1 MKKIIII
8 LFIYTTIL
16 FSYENYDNVDRYLK
30 EYSKELS
37 LITDNIWG
45 YNYIIYGQK
54 NEVIPRYNMAFVKLT
69 NQNGKIRLYMIQ
81 FCANEKHLVDETDD
95 YVYDTK
101 NINEFYY
108 QVYIATDIKYNTTF
122 DIEFTSMYKITKD
135 NRYLSK
141 AVRRGNGADIL
152 NKLPLISDSKKNA
165 SFNME
170 LGHAYVNEKVQ
181 YLKTGMLTYYYVD
194 YEFEDF
200 DLLNDII
207 YNGAFISM
215 ARPSKAFLNN
225 RKNLL
230 IRNGEAIKKEIEDF
244 ERKEAEEAKK
254 KEMEKINQA
263 KEKENLAEKYYNE
276 GNYYEAINLLNE
288 AINLNTKSEKSYF
301 LLGKSHLARKEY
313 ESAADNFYQV
323 LSYNKDDITTWY
335 LLGKTYFEAEDYT
348 RCLNALSKVEELD
361 PKNKE
366 NLFMIAAANY
376 NYGYVDEAIEYFK
389 KYIELDNKND
399 TVWYWLGK
407 SYESI
412 KNNEEAENAYLS
424 GLKVNP
430 KNSDI
435 LYALGE
441 LNKSTGNI
449 KEAKKYYEEA
459 LEANPNNNSSKN
471 KLELINRA
479 ENIQKLNRSLNT
491 VKIFRTTGGVLML
504 GGALTVVSPFVIQYV
519 NTKSINNMNFD
530 FLNSSKTDKDSK
542 LQRTLFYTGIGIFG
556 AGLITTIVTSFRID
570 SLEKQI
576 SYAFVPIINRNEY
589 GIMDYGYAFNFS
601 YKF

>member
-8 LFIYTTIL
+8 LFIFTSIS
-16 FSYENYDNVDRYLK
+16 FSYENYDKVDRYLK

-37 LITDNIWG
+37 LITDNIWR
-45 YNYIIYGQK
+45 YHRVIYAQK
-54 NEVIPRYNMAFVKLT
+54 NEVIPIYNAAFVKLT
-69 NQNGKIRLYMIQ
+69 NQNGKIRLYMIK
-81 FCANEKHLVDETDD
+81 FCANENHLVDETDD
-95 YVYDTK
+95 YVYDKK
-101 NINEFYY
+101 NINEFDY
-108 QVYIATDIKYNTTF
+108 QVYIATDIEYQTTF

-141 AVRRGNGADIL
+141 AVRSGNGADIL
-152 NKLPLISDSKKNA
+152 NKLPLISDGQKNE

-170 LGHAYVNEKVQ
+170 LGHAYVNEKIRHLSVGSS
-181 YLKTGMLTYYYVD
+181 TYYVD

-207 YNGAFISM
+207 YNGAFNSM

-230 IRNGEAIKKEIEDF
+230 IRNREVIKKEIEDF
-244 ERKEAEEAKK
+244 ERKEKEEAKR

-288 AINLNTKSEKSYF
+288 AIKLNTYSEKSYF

-323 LSYNKDDITTWY
+323 LSYNKNDITTWY
-335 LLGKTYFEAEDYT
+335 LLGKTYFEAEDYS
-348 RCLNALSKVEELD
+348 RSLNALYKVEELD

-376 NYGYVDEAIEYFK
+376 NYGYRDEAIEYFK

-407 SYESI
+407 SYEGI

-424 GLKVNP
+424 GLKINP
-430 KNSDI
+430 ENSDI

-441 LNKSTGNI
+441 LNKSTGNVQ
-449 KEAKKYYEEA
+449 EAKKYYEKA
-459 LEANPNNNSSKN
+459 LEANPNNDSSKN

-491 VKIFRTTGGVLML
+491 AKIFKTTGIVLMV
-504 GGALTVVSPFVIQYV
+504 GGALTTASPFVIQYV
-519 NTKSINNMNFD
+519 NTKNINSMNFD

-542 LQRTLFYTGIGIFG
+542 LQRTLFYTGVGVFG
-556 AGLITTIVTSFRID
+556 AGLITTIISSFAINN
-570 SLEKQI
+570 LERQI
-576 SYAFVPIINRNEY
+576 SYAFVPIFNKNEY

>member
-8 LFIYTTIL
+8 LFIFTSIS
-16 FSYENYDNVDRYLK
+16 FSYENYDKVDRYLK

-37 LITDNIWG
+37 LITDNIWR
-45 YNYIIYGQK
+45 YHRVIYAQK
-54 NEVIPRYNMAFVKLT
+54 NEVIPIYNAAFVKLT
-69 NQNGKIRLYMIQ
+69 NQNGKIRLYMIK
-81 FCANEKHLVDETDD
+81 FCANENHLVDETDD
-95 YVYDTK
+95 YVYDKK

-108 QVYIATDIKYNTTF
+108 QVYIATDIEYQTTF

-141 AVRRGNGADIL
+141 AVRSGNGADIL
-152 NKLPLISDSKKNA
+152 NKLPLISDGQKNE

-170 LGHAYVNEKVQ
+170 LGHAYVNEKIRHLSVGSS
-181 YLKTGMLTYYYVD
+181 TYYVD

-207 YNGAFISM
+207 YNGAFNSM

-230 IRNGEAIKKEIEDF
+230 IRNREVIKKEIEDF
-244 ERKEAEEAKK
+244 ERKEKEEAKR

-288 AINLNTKSEKSYF
+288 AIKLNTYSEKSYF

-323 LSYNKDDITTWY
+323 LSYNKNDITTWY
-335 LLGKTYFEAEDYT
+335 LLGKTYFEAEDYS
-348 RCLNALSKVEELD
+348 RSLNALYKVEELD

-376 NYGYVDEAIEYFK
+376 NYGYRDEAIEYFK

-407 SYESI
+407 SYEGI

-424 GLKVNP
+424 GLKMNP
-430 KNSDI
+430 ENSDI

-441 LNKSTGNI
+441 LNKSTGNVQ
-449 KEAKKYYEEA
+449 EAKKYYEKA
-459 LEANPNNNSSKN
+459 LEANPNNDSSKN

-491 VKIFRTTGGVLML
+491 AKIFKTTGIVLMV
-504 GGALTVVSPFVIQYV
+504 GGALTTASPFVIQYV
-519 NTKSINNMNFD
+519 NTKNINSMNFD

-542 LQRTLFYTGIGIFG
+542 LQRTLFYTGVGVFG
-556 AGLITTIVTSFRID
+556 AGLITTIISSFAINN
-570 SLEKQI
+570 LERQI
-576 SYAFVPIINRNEY
+576 SYAFVPIFNKNEY

>member
-8 LFIYTTIL
+8 LFIFTSIS
-16 FSYENYDNVDRYLK
+16 FSYENYDKVDRYLK

-37 LITDNIWG
+37 LITDNIWR
-45 YNYIIYGQK
+45 YHRVIYAQK
-54 NEVIPRYNMAFVKLT
+54 NEVIPIYNAAFVKLT
-69 NQNGKIRLYMIQ
+69 NQNGKIRLYMIK
-81 FCANEKHLVDETDD
+81 FCANENHLVDETDD
-95 YVYDTK
+95 YVYDKK
-101 NINEFYY
+101 NINEFDY
-108 QVYIATDIKYNTTF
+108 QVYIATDIEYQTTF

-141 AVRRGNGADIL
+141 AVRSGNGADIL
-152 NKLPLISDSKKNA
+152 NKLPLISDGQKNE
-165 SFNME
+165 SFNMK
-170 LGHAYVNEKVQ
+170 LGHAYVNEKIRHLRVGSS
-181 YLKTGMLTYYYVD
+181 TYYVD

-207 YNGAFISM
+207 YNGAFNSM

-230 IRNGEAIKKEIEDF
+230 IRNREVIKKEIEDF
-244 ERKEAEEAKK
+244 ERKEKEEAKR

-288 AINLNTKSEKSYF
+288 AIKLNTYSEKSYF

-313 ESAADNFYQV
+313 EAAADNFYQV
-323 LSYNKDDITTWY
+323 LSYNKNDITTWY
-335 LLGKTYFEAEDYT
+335 LLGKTYFEAEDYS
-348 RCLNALSKVEELD
+348 RSLNALYKVEELD

-376 NYGYVDEAIEYFK
+376 NYGYRDEAIEYFK

-407 SYESI
+407 SYEGI

-424 GLKVNP
+424 GLKINP
-430 KNSDI
+430 ENSDI

-441 LNKSTGNI
+441 LNKSTGNVQ
-449 KEAKKYYEEA
+449 EAKKYYEKA
-459 LEANPNNNSSKN
+459 LEANPNNDSSKN

-491 VKIFRTTGGVLML
+491 AKIFKTTGIVLMV
-504 GGALTVVSPFVIQYV
+504 GGALTTASPFVIQYV
-519 NTKSINNMNFD
+519 NTKNINSMNFD

-542 LQRTLFYTGIGIFG
+542 LQRTLFYTGVGVFG
-556 AGLITTIVTSFRID
+556 AGLITTIISSFAINN
-570 SLEKQI
+570 LERQI
-576 SYAFVPIINRNEY
+576 SYAFVPIFNKNEY

>member
-8 LFIYTTIL
+8 LFIFTSIS
-16 FSYENYDNVDRYLK
+16 FSYENYDKVDRYLK

-37 LITDNIWG
+37 LITDNIWR
-45 YNYIIYGQK
+45 YHRVIYAQK
-54 NEVIPRYNMAFVKLT
+54 NEVIPIYNAAFVKLT
-69 NQNGKIRLYMIQ
+69 NQNGKIRLYMIK
-81 FCANEKHLVDETDD
+81 FCANENHFVDETDY
-95 YVYDTK
+95 YVYDKK
-101 NINEFYY
+101 NINEFDY
-108 QVYIATDIKYNTTF
+108 QVYIATDIEYQTTF

-141 AVRRGNGADIL
+141 AVRSGNGANIL
-152 NKLPLISDSKKNA
+152 NKLPLISDGQKNE

-170 LGHAYVNEKVQ
+170 LGHAYVNEKIRHLSVGSS
-181 YLKTGMLTYYYVD
+181 TYYVD

-207 YNGAFISM
+207 YNGAFNSM

-230 IRNGEAIKKEIEDF
+230 IRNREVIKKEIEDF
-244 ERKEAEEAKK
+244 ERKEKEEAKR

-288 AINLNTKSEKSYF
+288 AIKLNTYSEKSYF

-313 ESAADNFYQV
+313 EAAADNFYQV
-323 LSYNKDDITTWY
+323 LSYNKNDITTWY
-335 LLGKTYFEAEDYT
+335 LLGKTYFEAEDYS
-348 RCLNALSKVEELD
+348 RSLNALYKVEELD

-376 NYGYVDEAIEYFK
+376 NYGYRDEAIEYFK

-399 TVWYWLGK
+399 IVWYWLGK
-407 SYESI
+407 SYEGI

-424 GLKVNP
+424 GLKINP
-430 KNSDI
+430 ENSDI

-441 LNKSTGNI
+441 LNKSTGNVQ
-449 KEAKKYYEEA
+449 EAKKYYEKA
-459 LEANPNNNSSKN
+459 LEANPNNDSSKN

-491 VKIFRTTGGVLML
+491 AKIFKTTGIVLMV
-504 GGALTVVSPFVIQYV
+504 GGALTTASPFVIQYV
-519 NTKSINNMNFD
+519 NTKNINSMNFD

-542 LQRTLFYTGIGIFG
+542 LQRTLFYTGVGVFG
-556 AGLITTIVTSFRID
+556 AGLITTIISSFAINN
-570 SLEKQI
+570 LERQI
-576 SYAFVPIINRNEY
+576 SYAFVPIFNKNEY

>member
-8 LFIYTTIL
+8 LFIFTSIS
-16 FSYENYDNVDRYLK
+16 FSYENYDKVDRYLK

-37 LITDNIWG
+37 LITDNIWS
-45 YNYIIYGQK
+45 YHRVIYAQK
-54 NEVIPRYNMAFVKLT
+54 NEVIPIYNAAFVKLT
-69 NQNGKIRLYMIQ
+69 NQNGKIRLYMIK
-81 FCANEKHLVDETDD
+81 FCANENHLVDETDD
-95 YVYDTK
+95 YVYDKK

-108 QVYIATDIKYNTTF
+108 QVYIATDIEYQTTF

-141 AVRRGNGADIL
+141 AVRSGNGANIL
-152 NKLPLISDSKKNA
+152 NKLPLISDGQKNE

-170 LGHAYVNEKVQ
+170 LGHAYVNEKIRHLSVGSS
-181 YLKTGMLTYYYVD
+181 TYYVD

-207 YNGAFISM
+207 YNGAFNSM

-230 IRNGEAIKKEIEDF
+230 IRNREVIKKEIEDF
-244 ERKEAEEAKK
+244 ERKEKEEAKR

-288 AINLNTKSEKSYF
+288 AIKLNTYSEKSYF

-313 ESAADNFYQV
+313 EAAADNFYQV
-323 LSYNKDDITTWY
+323 LSYNKNDITTWY
-335 LLGKTYFEAEDYT
+335 LFGKTYFEAEDYS
-348 RCLNALSKVEELD
+348 RSLNALYKVEELD

-376 NYGYVDEAIEYFK
+376 NYGYRDEAIEYFK

-399 TVWYWLGK
+399 IVWYWLGK
-407 SYESI
+407 SYEGI

-424 GLKVNP
+424 GLKINP
-430 KNSDI
+430 ENSDI

-441 LNKSTGNI
+441 LNKSTGNVQ
-449 KEAKKYYEEA
+449 EAKKYYEKA
-459 LEANPNNNSSKN
+459 LEANPNNDSSKN

-491 VKIFRTTGGVLML
+491 AKIFKTTGIVLMV
-504 GGALTVVSPFVIQYV
+504 GGALTTASPFVIQYV
-519 NTKSINNMNFD
+519 NTKNINSINFD

-542 LQRTLFYTGIGIFG
+542 LQRTLFYTGVGVFG
-556 AGLITTIVTSFRID
+556 AGLITTIISSFAINN
-570 SLEKQI
+570 LERQI
-576 SYAFVPIINRNEY
+576 SYAFVPIFNKNEY

>member
-8 LFIYTTIL
+8 LFIFTSIS
-16 FSYENYDNVDRYLK
+16 FSYENYDKVDRYLK

-37 LITDNIWG
+37 LITDNIWS
-45 YNYIIYGQK
+45 YHRVIYAQK
-54 NEVIPRYNMAFVKLT
+54 NEVIPIYNAAFVKLT
-69 NQNGKIRLYMIQ
+69 NQNGKIRLYMIK
-81 FCANEKHLVDETDD
+81 FCANENHLVDETDD
-95 YVYDTK
+95 YVYDKK
-101 NINEFYY
+101 NINEFDY
-108 QVYIATDIKYNTTF
+108 QVYIATDIEYQTTF

-141 AVRRGNGADIL
+141 AVRSGNGADIL
-152 NKLPLISDSKKNA
+152 NKLPLISDGQKNE

-170 LGHAYVNEKVQ
+170 LGHAYVNEKIRHLSVGSS
-181 YLKTGMLTYYYVD
+181 TYYVD

-207 YNGAFISM
+207 YNGAFNSM

-230 IRNGEAIKKEIEDF
+230 IRNREVIKKEIEDF
-244 ERKEAEEAKK
+244 ERKEKEEAKR

-288 AINLNTKSEKSYF
+288 AIKLNTYSEKSYF

-323 LSYNKDDITTWY
+323 LSYNKNDITTWY
-335 LLGKTYFEAEDYT
+335 LLGKTYFEAEDYS
-348 RCLNALSKVEELD
+348 RSLNALYKVEELD

-376 NYGYVDEAIEYFK
+376 NYGYRDEAIEYFK

-399 TVWYWLGK
+399 IVWYWLGK
-407 SYESI
+407 SYEGI

-424 GLKVNP
+424 GLKINP
-430 KNSDI
+430 ENSDI

-441 LNKSTGNI
+441 LNKSTGNVQ
-449 KEAKKYYEEA
+449 EAKKYYEKA
-459 LEANPNNNSSKN
+459 LEANPNNDSSKN

-491 VKIFRTTGGVLML
+491 AKIFKTTGIVLMV
-504 GGALTVVSPFVIQYV
+504 GGALTTASPFVIQYV
-519 NTKSINNMNFD
+519 NTKNINSMNFD

-542 LQRTLFYTGIGIFG
+542 LQRTLFYTGVGVFG
-556 AGLITTIVTSFRID
+556 AGLITTIISSFAINN
-570 SLEKQI
+570 LERQI
-576 SYAFVPIINRNEY
+576 SYAFVPIFNKNEY

>member
-8 LFIYTTIL
+8 LFIFTSIS
-16 FSYENYDNVDRYLK
+16 FSYENYDKVDRYLK

-37 LITDNIWG
+37 LITDNIWR
-45 YNYIIYGQK
+45 YHRVIYAQK
-54 NEVIPRYNMAFVKLT
+54 NEVIPIYNAAFVKLT
-69 NQNGKIRLYMIQ
+69 NQNGKIRLYMIK
-81 FCANEKHLVDETDD
+81 FCANENHLVDETDD
-95 YVYDTK
+95 YVYDKK
-101 NINEFYY
+101 NINEFDY
-108 QVYIATDIKYNTTF
+108 QVYIATDIEYQTTF

-141 AVRRGNGADIL
+141 AVRSGNGANIL
-152 NKLPLISDSKKNA
+152 NKLPLISDGQKNE

-170 LGHAYVNEKVQ
+170 LGHAYVNEKIRHLSVGSS
-181 YLKTGMLTYYYVD
+181 TYYVD

-207 YNGAFISM
+207 YNGAFNSM

-230 IRNGEAIKKEIEDF
+230 IRNREVIKKEIEDF
-244 ERKEAEEAKK
+244 ERKEKEEAKR

-288 AINLNTKSEKSYF
+288 AIKLNTYSEKSYF

-313 ESAADNFYQV
+313 EAAADNFYQV
-323 LSYNKDDITTWY
+323 LSYNKNDITTWY
-335 LLGKTYFEAEDYT
+335 LLGKTYFEAEDYS
-348 RCLNALSKVEELD
+348 RSLNALYKVEELD

-376 NYGYVDEAIEYFK
+376 NYGYRDEAIEYFK

-399 TVWYWLGK
+399 IVWYWLGK
-407 SYESI
+407 SYEGI

-424 GLKVNP
+424 GLKINTE
-430 KNSDI
+430 NSDI

-441 LNKSTGNI
+441 LNKSTGNVQ
-449 KEAKKYYEEA
+449 EAKKYYEKA
-459 LEANPNNNSSKN
+459 LEANPNNDSSKN

-491 VKIFRTTGGVLML
+491 AKIFKTTGIVLMV
-504 GGALTVVSPFVIQYV
+504 GGALTTASPFVIQYV
-519 NTKSINNMNFD
+519 NTKNINSMNFD

-542 LQRTLFYTGIGIFG
+542 LQRTLFYTGVGVFG
-556 AGLITTIVTSFRID
+556 AGLITTIISSFAINN
-570 SLEKQI
+570 LERQI
-576 SYAFVPIINRNEY
+576 SYAFVPIFNKNEY

>member
-8 LFIYTTIL
+8 LFIFTSIS
-16 FSYENYDNVDRYLK
+16 FSYENYDKVDRYLK

-37 LITDNIWG
+37 LITDNIWR
-45 YNYIIYGQK
+45 YHRVIYAQK
-54 NEVIPRYNMAFVKLT
+54 NEVIPIYNAAFVKLT
-69 NQNGKIRLYMIQ
+69 NQNGKIRLYMIK
-81 FCANEKHLVDETDD
+81 FCANENHLVDETDD
-95 YVYDTK
+95 YVYDKK
-101 NINEFYY
+101 NINEFHY
-108 QVYIATDIKYNTTF
+108 QVYIATDIEYQTTF

-141 AVRRGNGADIL
+141 AVRSGNGANIL
-152 NKLPLISDSKKNA
+152 NKLPLISDGQKNE

-170 LGHAYVNEKVQ
+170 LGHAYVNEKIRHLRVGSS
-181 YLKTGMLTYYYVD
+181 TYYVD

-207 YNGAFISM
+207 YNGAFNSM

-230 IRNGEAIKKEIEDF
+230 IRNREVIKKEIEDF
-244 ERKEAEEAKK
+244 ERKEKEEAKR

-288 AINLNTKSEKSYF
+288 AIKLNTYSEKSYF

-323 LSYNKDDITTWY
+323 LSYNKNDITTWY
-335 LLGKTYFEAEDYT
+335 LLGKTYFEAEDYS
-348 RCLNALSKVEELD
+348 RSLNALYKVEELD

-376 NYGYVDEAIEYFK
+376 NYGYRDEAIEYFK

-399 TVWYWLGK
+399 IVWYWLGK
-407 SYESI
+407 SYEGI

-424 GLKVNP
+424 GLKINP
-430 KNSDI
+430 ENSDI

-441 LNKSTGNI
+441 LNKSTGNVQ
-449 KEAKKYYEEA
+449 EAKKYYEKA
-459 LEANPNNNSSKN
+459 LEANPNNDSSKN

-491 VKIFRTTGGVLML
+491 AKIFKTTGIVLMV
-504 GGALTVVSPFVIQYV
+504 GGALTTASPFVIQYV
-519 NTKSINNMNFD
+519 NTKNINSMNFD

-542 LQRTLFYTGIGIFG
+542 LQRTLFYTGVGVFG
-556 AGLITTIVTSFRID
+556 AGLITTIISSFAINN
-570 SLEKQI
+570 LERQI
-576 SYAFVPIINRNEY
+576 SYAFVPIFNKNEY

>member
-8 LFIYTTIL
+8 LFIFTSIS
-16 FSYENYDNVDRYLK
+16 FSYENYDKVDRYLK

-37 LITDNIWG
+37 LITDNIWS
-45 YNYIIYGQK
+45 YHRVIYAQK
-54 NEVIPRYNMAFVKLT
+54 NEVIPIYNAAFVKLT
-69 NQNGKIRLYMIQ
+69 NQNGKIRLYMIK
-81 FCANEKHLVDETDD
+81 FCANENHLVDETDD
-95 YVYDTK
+95 YVYDKK

-108 QVYIATDIKYNTTF
+108 QVYIATDIEYQTTF

-141 AVRRGNGADIL
+141 AVRSGNGADIL
-152 NKLPLISDSKKNA
+152 NKLPLISDGQKNE

-170 LGHAYVNEKVQ
+170 LGHAVNEKIRHLSVGSS
-181 YLKTGMLTYYYVD
+181 TYYVD

-207 YNGAFISM
+207 YNGAFNSM

-230 IRNGEAIKKEIEDF
+230 IRNREVIKKEIEDF
-244 ERKEAEEAKK
+244 ERKEKEEAKR

-276 GNYYEAINLLNE
+276 ENYYEAINLLNE
-288 AINLNTKSEKSYF
+288 AIKLNTYSEKSYF

-335 LLGKTYFEAEDYT
+335 LLGKTYFESEDYT

-491 VKIFRTTGGVLML
+491 AKIFKTTGIVLMV
-504 GGALTVVSPFVIQYV
+504 GGALTTASPFVIQYV
-519 NTKSINNMNFD
+519 NTKNINSMNFD

-542 LQRTLFYTGIGIFG
+542 LQRTLFYTGVGVFG
-556 AGLITTIVTSFRID
+556 AGLITTIISSFAINN
-570 SLEKQI
+570 LERQI
-576 SYAFVPIINRNEY
+576 SYAFVPIFNKNEY

>member
-8 LFIYTTIL
+8 LFIFTSIS
-16 FSYENYDNVDRYLK
+16 FSYENYDKVDRYLK

-37 LITDNIWG
+37 LITDNIWS
-45 YNYIIYGQK
+45 YHRVIYAQK
-54 NEVIPRYNMAFVKLT
+54 NEVIPIYNAAFVKLT

-81 FCANEKHLVDETDD
+81 FCANENHLVDETDD
-95 YVYDTK
+95 YVYDKK

-108 QVYIATDIKYNTTF
+108 QVYIATDIEYQTTF

-141 AVRRGNGADIL
+141 AVRSGNGADIL
-152 NKLPLISDSKKNA
+152 NKLPLISDGQKNE

-170 LGHAYVNEKVQ
+170 LGHAYVNEKIRHLSVGSS
-181 YLKTGMLTYYYVD
+181 TYYVD

-207 YNGAFISM
+207 YNGAFNSM

-230 IRNGEAIKKEIEDF
+230 IRNREVIKKEIEDF
-244 ERKEAEEAKK
+244 ERKEKEEAKR

-288 AINLNTKSEKSYF
+288 AIKLNTYSEKSYF

-323 LSYNKDDITTWY
+323 LSYNKNDITTWY
-335 LLGKTYFEAEDYT
+335 LLGKTYFEAEDYS
-348 RCLNALSKVEELD
+348 RSLNALYKVEELD

-376 NYGYVDEAIEYFK
+376 NYGYRDEAIEYFK

-399 TVWYWLGK
+399 IVWYWLGK
-407 SYESI
+407 SYEGI

-424 GLKVNP
+424 GLKINP
-430 KNSDI
+430 ENSDI

-441 LNKSTGNI
+441 LNKSTGNVQ
-449 KEAKKYYEEA
+449 EAKKYYEKA
-459 LEANPNNNSSKN
+459 LEANPNNDSSKN

-491 VKIFRTTGGVLML
+491 AKIFKTTGIVLMV
-504 GGALTVVSPFVIQYV
+504 GGALTTASPFVIQYV
-519 NTKSINNMNFD
+519 NTKNINSMNFD

-542 LQRTLFYTGIGIFG
+542 LQRTLFYTGVGVFG
-556 AGLITTIVTSFRID
+556 AGLITTIISSFAINN
-570 SLEKQI
+570 LERQI
-576 SYAFVPIINRNEY
+576 SYAFVPIFNKNEY

>member
-8 LFIYTTIL
+8 LFIFTSIS
-16 FSYENYDNVDRYLK
+16 FSYENYDKVDRYLK

-37 LITDNIWG
+37 LITDNIWR
-45 YNYIIYGQK
+45 YHRVIYAQK
-54 NEVIPRYNMAFVKLT
+54 NEVIPIYNAAFVKLT
-69 NQNGKIRLYMIQ
+69 NQNGKIRLYMIK
-81 FCANEKHLVDETDD
+81 FCANENHLVDETDD
-95 YVYDTK
+95 YVYDKK
-101 NINEFYY
+101 NINEFHY
-108 QVYIATDIKYNTTF
+108 QVYIATDIEYQTTF

-141 AVRRGNGADIL
+141 AVRSGNGANIL
-152 NKLPLISDSKKNA
+152 NKLPLISDGQKNE

-170 LGHAYVNEKVQ
+170 LGHAYVNEKIRHLRVGSS
-181 YLKTGMLTYYYVD
+181 TYYVD

-207 YNGAFISM
+207 YNGAFNSM

-230 IRNGEAIKKEIEDF
+230 IRNREVIKKEIEDF
-244 ERKEAEEAKK
+244 ERKEKEEAKR

-288 AINLNTKSEKSYF
+288 AIKLNTYSEKSYF

-323 LSYNKDDITTWY
+323 LSYNKNDITTWY
-335 LLGKTYFEAEDYT
+335 LLGKTYFEAEDYS
-348 RCLNALSKVEELD
+348 RSLNALYKVEELD

-376 NYGYVDEAIEYFK
+376 NYGYRDEAIEYFK

-441 LNKSTGNI
+441 LNKSTGNVQ
-449 KEAKKYYEEA
+449 EAKKYYEKA
-459 LEANPNNNSSKN
+459 LEANPNNDSSKN

-491 VKIFRTTGGVLML
+491 AKIFKTTGIVLMV
-504 GGALTVVSPFVIQYV
+504 GGALTTASPFVIQYV
-519 NTKSINNMNFD
+519 NTKNINSMNFD

-542 LQRTLFYTGIGIFG
+542 LQRTLFYTGVGVFG
-556 AGLITTIVTSFRID
+556 AGLITTIISSFAINN
-570 SLEKQI
+570 LERQI
-576 SYAFVPIINRNEY
+576 SYAFVPIFNKNEY

>member
-8 LFIYTTIL
+8 LFIFTSIS
-16 FSYENYDNVDRYLK
+16 FSYENYDKVDRYLK

-37 LITDNIWG
+37 LITDNIWS
-45 YNYIIYGQK
+45 YHRVIYAQK
-54 NEVIPRYNMAFVKLT
+54 NEVIPIYNAAFVKLT
-69 NQNGKIRLYMIQ
+69 NQNGKIRLYMIK
-81 FCANEKHLVDETDD
+81 FCANENHLVDETDD
-95 YVYDTK
+95 YVYDKK

-108 QVYIATDIKYNTTF
+108 QVYIATDIEYQTTF

-141 AVRRGNGADIL
+141 AVRSGNGADIL
-152 NKLPLISDSKKNA
+152 NKLPLISDGQKNE

-170 LGHAYVNEKVQ
+170 LGHAVNEKIRHLSVGSS
-181 YLKTGMLTYYYVD
+181 TYYVD

-207 YNGAFISM
+207 YNGAFNSM

-230 IRNGEAIKKEIEDF
+230 IRNREVIKKEIEDF
-244 ERKEAEEAKK
+244 ERKEKEEAKR

-276 GNYYEAINLLNE
+276 ENYYEAINLLNE
-288 AINLNTKSEKSYF
+288 AIKLNTYSEKSYF

-335 LLGKTYFEAEDYT
+335 LLGKTYFESEDYT

-399 TVWYWLGK
+399 IVWYWLGK
-407 SYESI
+407 SYEGI

-491 VKIFRTTGGVLML
+491 AKIFKTTGIVLMV
-504 GGALTVVSPFVIQYV
+504 GGALTTASPFVIQYV
-519 NTKSINNMNFD
+519 NTKNINSMNFD

-542 LQRTLFYTGIGIFG
+542 LQRTLFYTGVGVFG
-556 AGLITTIVTSFRID
+556 AGLITTIISSFAINN
-570 SLEKQI
+570 LERQI
-576 SYAFVPIINRNEY
+576 SYAFVPIFNKNEY

>member
-8 LFIYTTIL
+8 LFIFTSIS
-16 FSYENYDNVDRYLK
+16 FSYENYDKVDRYLK

-37 LITDNIWG
+37 LITDNIWR
-45 YNYIIYGQK
+45 YHRVIYAQK
-54 NEVIPRYNMAFVKLT
+54 NEVIPIYNAAFVKLT
-69 NQNGKIRLYMIQ
+69 NQNGKIRLYMIK
-81 FCANEKHLVDETDD
+81 FCANENHLVDETDD
-95 YVYDTK
+95 YVYDKK
-101 NINEFYY
+101 NINEFDY
-108 QVYIATDIKYNTTF
+108 QVYIATDIEYQTTF

-141 AVRRGNGADIL
+141 AVRSGNGANIL
-152 NKLPLISDSKKNA
+152 NKLPLISDGQKNE

-170 LGHAYVNEKVQ
+170 LRHAYVNEKIRHLRVGSS
-181 YLKTGMLTYYYVD
+181 TYYVD

-207 YNGAFISM
+207 YNGAFNSM

-230 IRNGEAIKKEIEDF
+230 IRNREVIKKEIEDF
-244 ERKEAEEAKK
+244 ERKEKEEAKR

-288 AINLNTKSEKSYF
+288 AIKLNTYSEKSYF

-323 LSYNKDDITTWY
+323 LSYNKNDITTWY
-335 LLGKTYFEAEDYT
+335 LLGKTYFEAEDYS
-348 RCLNALSKVEELD
+348 RSLNALYKVEELD

-376 NYGYVDEAIEYFK
+376 NYGYRDEAIEYFK

-407 SYESI
+407 SYEGI

-424 GLKVNP
+424 GLKMNP
-430 KNSDI
+430 ENSDI

-441 LNKSTGNI
+441 LNKSTGNVQ
-449 KEAKKYYEEA
+449 EAKKYYEKA
-459 LEANPNNNSSKN
+459 LEANPNNDSSKN

-491 VKIFRTTGGVLML
+491 AKIFKTTGIVLMV
-504 GGALTVVSPFVIQYV
+504 GGALTTASPFVIQYV
-519 NTKSINNMNFD
+519 NTKNINSMNFD

-542 LQRTLFYTGIGIFG
+542 LQRTLFYTGVGVFG
-556 AGLITTIVTSFRID
+556 AGLITTIISSFAINN
-570 SLEKQI
+570 LERQI
-576 SYAFVPIINRNEY
+576 SYAFVPIFDKNEY

>member
-8 LFIYTTIL
+8 LFIFTSIS
-16 FSYENYDNVDRYLK
+16 FSYENYDKVDRYLK

-37 LITDNIWG
+37 LITDNIWS
-45 YNYIIYGQK
+45 YHRVIYAQK
-54 NEVIPRYNMAFVKLT
+54 NEVIPIYNAAFVKLT
-69 NQNGKIRLYMIQ
+69 NQNGKIRLYMIK
-81 FCANEKHLVDETDD
+81 FCANENHLVDETDD
-95 YVYDTK
+95 YVYDKK
-101 NINEFYY
+101 NINEFDY
-108 QVYIATDIKYNTTF
+108 QVYIATDIEYQTTF

-141 AVRRGNGADIL
+141 AVRSGNGANIL
-152 NKLPLISDSKKNA
+152 NKLPLISDGQKNE

-170 LGHAYVNEKVQ
+170 LGHAYVNEKIRHLRVGSS
-181 YLKTGMLTYYYVD
+181 TYYVD

-207 YNGAFISM
+207 YNGAFNSM

-230 IRNGEAIKKEIEDF
+230 IRNREVIKKEIEDF
-244 ERKEAEEAKK
+244 ERKEKEEAKR

-288 AINLNTKSEKSYF
+288 AIKLNTYSEKSYF

-323 LSYNKDDITTWY
+323 LSYNKNDITTWY
-335 LLGKTYFEAEDYT
+335 LLGKTYFEAEDYS
-348 RCLNALSKVEELD
+348 RSLNALYKVEELD

-376 NYGYVDEAIEYFK
+376 NYGYRDEAIEYFK

-399 TVWYWLGK
+399 IVWYWLGK
-407 SYESI
+407 SYEGI

-424 GLKVNP
+424 GLKINP
-430 KNSDI
+430 ENSDI

-441 LNKSTGNI
+441 LNKSTGNVQ
-449 KEAKKYYEEA
+449 EAKKYYEKA
-459 LEANPNNNSSKN
+459 LEANPNNDSSKN

-491 VKIFRTTGGVLML
+491 AKIFKTTGIVLMV
-504 GGALTVVSPFVIQYV
+504 GGALTTASPFVIQYV
-519 NTKSINNMNFD
+519 NTKNINSMNFD

-542 LQRTLFYTGIGIFG
+542 LQRTLFYTGVGVFG
-556 AGLITTIVTSFRID
+556 AGLITTIISSFAINN
-570 SLEKQI
+570 LERQI
-576 SYAFVPIINRNEY
+576 SYAFVPIFNKNEY

>member
-8 LFIYTTIL
+8 LFIFTSIS
-16 FSYENYDNVDRYLK
+16 FSYENYDKVDRYLK

-37 LITDNIWG
+37 LITDNIWS
-45 YNYIIYGQK
+45 YHRVIYAQK
-54 NEVIPRYNMAFVKLT
+54 NEVIPIYNAAFVKLT
-69 NQNGKIRLYMIQ
+69 NQNGKIRLYMIK
-81 FCANEKHLVDETDD
+81 FCANENHLVDETDD
-95 YVYDTK
+95 YVYDKK

-108 QVYIATDIKYNTTF
+108 QVYIATDIEYQTTF

-141 AVRRGNGADIL
+141 AVRSGNGADIL
-152 NKLPLISDSKKNA
+152 NKLPLISDGQKNE

-170 LGHAYVNEKVQ
+170 LGHAYVNEKIRHLSVGSS
-181 YLKTGMLTYYYVD
+181 TYYVD

-207 YNGAFISM
+207 YNGAFNSM

-230 IRNGEAIKKEIEDF
+230 IRNREVIKKEIEDF
-244 ERKEAEEAKK
+244 ERKEKEEAKR

-288 AINLNTKSEKSYF
+288 AIKLNTYSEKSYF

-323 LSYNKDDITTWY
+323 LSYNKNDITTWY
-335 LLGKTYFEAEDYT
+335 LLGKTYFEAEDYS
-348 RCLNALSKVEELD
+348 RSLNALYKVEELD

-376 NYGYVDEAIEYFK
+376 NYGYRDEAIEYFK

-399 TVWYWLGK
+399 IVWYWLGK
-407 SYESI
+407 SYEGI

-424 GLKVNP
+424 GLKINP
-430 KNSDI
+430 ENSDI

-441 LNKSTGNI
+441 LNKSTGNVQ
-449 KEAKKYYEEA
+449 EAKKYYEKA
-459 LEANPNNNSSKN
+459 LEANPNNDSSKN

-491 VKIFRTTGGVLML
+491 AKIFKTTGIVLMV
-504 GGALTVVSPFVIQYV
+504 GGALTTASPFVIQYV
-519 NTKSINNMNFD
+519 NTKNINSMNFD

-542 LQRTLFYTGIGIFG
+542 LQRTLFYTGVGVFG
-556 AGLITTIVTSFRID
+556 AGLITTIISSFAINN
-570 SLEKQI
+570 LERQI
-576 SYAFVPIINRNEY
+576 SYAFVPIFNKNEY

>member
-8 LFIYTTIL
+8 LFIFTSIS
-16 FSYENYDNVDRYLK
+16 FSYENYDKVDRYLK

-37 LITDNIWG
+37 LITDNIWR
-45 YNYIIYGQK
+45 YHRVIYAQK
-54 NEVIPRYNMAFVKLT
+54 NEVIPIYNAAFVKLT
-69 NQNGKIRLYMIQ
+69 NQNGKIRLYMIK
-81 FCANEKHLVDETDD
+81 FCANENHLVDETDD
-95 YVYDTK
+95 YVYDKK
-101 NINEFYY
+101 NINEFDY
-108 QVYIATDIKYNTTF
+108 QVYIATDIEYQTTF

-141 AVRRGNGADIL
+141 AVRSGNGANIL
-152 NKLPLISDSKKNA
+152 NKLPLISDGQKNE

-170 LGHAYVNEKVQ
+170 LGHAYVNEKIRHLSVGSS
-181 YLKTGMLTYYYVD
+181 TYYVD

-207 YNGAFISM
+207 YNGAFNSM

-230 IRNGEAIKKEIEDF
+230 IRNREVIKKEIEDF
-244 ERKEAEEAKK
+244 ERKEKEEAKR

-288 AINLNTKSEKSYF
+288 AIKLNTYSEKSYF

-313 ESAADNFYQV
+313 EAAADNFYQV
-323 LSYNKDDITTWY
+323 LSYNKNDITTWY
-335 LLGKTYFEAEDYT
+335 LLGKTYFEAEDYS
-348 RCLNALSKVEELD
+348 RSLNALYKVEELD

-376 NYGYVDEAIEYFK
+376 NYGYRDEAIEYFK

-399 TVWYWLGK
+399 IVWYWLGK
-407 SYESI
+407 SYEGI

-424 GLKVNP
+424 GLKINP
-430 KNSDI
+430 ENSDI

-441 LNKSTGNI
+441 LNKSTGNVQ
-449 KEAKKYYEEA
+449 EAKKYYEKA
-459 LEANPNNNSSKN
+459 LEANPNNDSSKN

-491 VKIFRTTGGVLML
+491 AKIFKTTGIVLMV
-504 GGALTVVSPFVIQYV
+504 GGALTTASPFVIQYV
-519 NTKSINNMNFD
+519 NTKNINSMNFD

-542 LQRTLFYTGIGIFG
+542 LQRTLFYTGVGVFG
-556 AGLITTIVTSFRID
+556 AGLITTIISSFAINN
-570 SLEKQI
+570 LERQI
-576 SYAFVPIINRNEY
+576 SYAFVPIFNKNEY